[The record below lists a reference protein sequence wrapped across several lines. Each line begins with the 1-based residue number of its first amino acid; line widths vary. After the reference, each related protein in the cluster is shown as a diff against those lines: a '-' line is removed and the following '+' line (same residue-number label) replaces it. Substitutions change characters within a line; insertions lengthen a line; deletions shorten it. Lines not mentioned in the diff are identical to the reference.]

1 MSEKTNNNWQLNL
14 ILSQHAMPFFE
25 KALDGDENTA
35 LLAQL
40 IEKGKDKGKWL
51 LQAIFQDKPN
61 LANLETK
68 LEIAAT
74 LAKIDLPEYTINE
87 IVQKDWLRAS
97 LDSFKPVS
105 VGNYFI
111 YGSHIKELPPQD
123 KISLQIDAA
132 TAFGSGEHFTTQGCL
147 LGLEEVSRKFNI
159 EKVLDMGCGSGI
171 LGLAAAATLHKKVI
185 CADIDPESVRVTI
198 ENAEKNNLK
207 SFITAYDGNGYARP
221 EIKQNGPYDLI
232 FSNILARPLTMM
244 AKDLAVNLSDHGIAI
259 LSGLL
264 YKQENWV
271 ISAHK
276 RVGLKLKKRYRIEGW
291 STLIMGKD
299 EGDL

>member
-1 MSEKTNNNWQLNL
+1 MTEQSNNNWQLNL
-14 ILSQHAMPFFE
+14 IVSQQAMPFFE
-25 KALDGDENTA
+25 RALDGDENTA
-35 LLAQL
+35 LLANM
-40 IEKGKDKGKWL
+40 IEKGKNRGKWN
-51 LQAIFQDKPN
+51 LQAIFQEKPDEA
-61 LANLETK
+61 LIQTK

-74 LAKIDLPEYTINE
+74 MAKIDLPEYTIEE

-105 VGNYFI
+105 VGNYYI
-111 YGSHIKELPPQD
+111 YGSHIKDVPPQD

-147 LGLEEVSRKFNI
+147 LGLEDVSKKINI
-159 EKVLDMGCGSGI
+159 EKILDMGCGSGI

-198 ENAEKNNLK
+198 ENSQKNHLDN
-207 SFITAYDGNGYARP
+207 FIVAYDGNGYARP

-244 AKDLAVNLSDHGIAI
+244 AKDLSANLSDHGIAI

>member
-1 MSEKTNNNWQLNL
+1 MTEETNNNWQLDL
-14 ILSQHAMPFFE
+14 VLSQQAMPFFE
-25 KALDGDENTA
+25 KALDGDEDTA

-40 IEKGKDKGKWL
+40 IEKGTNKGKWL
-51 LQAIFQDKPN
+51 LQAIFQEKPDK
-61 LANLETK
+61 AALETK
-68 LEIAAT
+68 LEIATT
-74 LAKIDLPEYTINE
+74 LAKIDFPKYTLSE

-105 VGNYFI
+105 VGNYYI
-111 YGSHIKELPPQD
+111 YGSHIKDLPPQD

-147 LGLEEVSRKFNI
+147 LGLEEVSSKI
-159 EKVLDMGCGSGI
+159 HIDKILDMGCGSGI
-171 LGLAAAATLHKKVI
+171 LGLAAAATLHKNVV
-185 CADIDPESVRVTI
+185 CADIDPESVRVTL
-198 ENAEKNNLK
+198 ENAQKNNLEK
-207 SFITAYDGNGYARP
+207 FITAYDGNGYARP
-221 EIKQNGPYDLI
+221 EIKENGPYNLI

-244 AKDLAVNLSDHGIAI
+244 AKDLSANLSEHGVAI

-276 RVGLKLKKRYRIEGW
+276 RAGLKLKKRYRIEGW